1 MNDLSRDY
9 FPNLKRR
16 MAEAGISGNRLAKA
30 LGHSGA
36 GAVSRYLNGKQAA
49 RAGTIQKFEKAFQG
63 LLAAGQDDRV
73 TKTKVLAERAAFEKQ
88 ARKIIQPV
96 LDAPLEALGRAYA
109 AYPSPDTPPE
119 EIGPQRGAE
128 EPTGAFRG
136 GIGVPTGATFVFGG
150 EPVVS
155 EGPWGSVVEDYTEP
169 VVERAAVEGDVIPP
183 TRHNVWVCGVCGQEN
198 LDREARCPR
207 CLTFR

>member
-49 RAGTIQKFEKAFQG
+49 RAGTIQKFEKAFQALIASG
-63 LLAAGQDDRV
+63 G
-73 TKTKVLAERAAFEKQ
+73 T
-88 ARKIIQPV
+88 
-96 LDAPLEALGRAYA
+96 LD
-109 AYPSPDTPPE
+109 TTPE

-128 EPTGAFRG
+128 EPTQASDPAPR
-136 GIGVPTGATFVFGG
+136 
-150 EPVVS
+150 VS
-155 EGPWGSVVEDYTEP
+155 EGPWGSVV
-169 VVERAAVEGDVIPP
+169 VENPAVEGEITEAFVDWGALLERRLEEGVDYVTKVDSPALEGADVITPQRP
-183 TRHNVWVCGVCGQEN
+183 NVWVCGVCGQEN
-198 LDREARCPR
+198 LGREARCPR